1 MPEQKAEYT
10 PTCPY
15 CGRSDPQV
23 ESEQTPEQTPE
34 LICPLRMLAWDSS
47 HKSITADCEVIQPN
61 LKCLGKKCAWW
72 MQPFEMCSIQAIPD
86 TNSGLYEMLDEI
98 RGKL

>member
-1 MPEQKAEYT
+1 MPEEKVKYT
-10 PTCPY
+10 AKCPC
-15 CGRSDPQV
+15 CGRSNPK
-23 ESEQTPEQTPE
+23 PEPEPEPEPE

-47 HKSITADCEVIQPN
+47 HRSITADCEVIQPN

>member
-1 MPEQKAEYT
+1 MSEQTEEYI

-23 ESEQTPEQTPE
+23 ESEQVPEQTPE
-34 LICPLRMLAWDSS
+34 LICPLRMLALERTTRIVKADSPAANG
-47 HKSITADCEVIQPN
+47 HVEC
-61 LKCLGKKCAWW
+61 LKDKCAWW
-72 MQPFEMCSIQAIPD
+72 MQSLEMCSIQAIPD
-86 TNSGLYEMLDEI
+86 ASSGLYEMLDEI